1 MFYSH
6 NFVATPVQQPPH
18 EGSPA
23 TARSRTPSIAVA
35 SWGEGIVGTSSHA
48 LHSKG
53 VVSSRGVQH
62 EVKSSKDLYPM
73 QKPNTPDP
81 NKNSELDT
89 SFARVHP
96 ITPQSRTEKAAVTIQ
111 RYTIYLCN

>member
-6 NFVATPVQQPPH
+6 NFVATPVQQPAH
-18 EGSPA
+18 ERSPA

-62 EVKSSKDLYPM
+62 EVKSSRDMYPM
-73 QKPNTPDP
+73 QKPKTPDP

-89 SFARVHP
+89 SFAIVRP

-111 RYTIYLCN
+111 RYTISL